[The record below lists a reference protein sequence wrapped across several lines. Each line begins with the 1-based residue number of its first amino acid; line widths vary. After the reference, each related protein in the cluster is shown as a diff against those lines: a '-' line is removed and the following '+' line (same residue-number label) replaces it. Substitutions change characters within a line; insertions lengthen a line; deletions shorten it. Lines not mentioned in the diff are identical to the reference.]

1 MAVVGVS
8 PFFLSHTVYIVYIYT
23 QLIENSISSL
33 LARRMVCQGNS
44 HPLPNPLAD
53 AADPGK
59 RETLTFDEG
68 CSKPF
73 LDMIH
78 SGKLR

>member
-8 PFFLSHTVYIVYIYT
+8 HFFLESYSIHSIHIYT
-23 QLIENSISSL
+23 ANRKLHL
-33 LARRMVCQGNS
+33 FLARRMVCQGNS

-53 AADPGK
+53 AADRDPGN

-68 CSKPF
+68 CSNPF
-73 LDMIH
+73 LDMYDT
-78 SGKLR
+78 LR

>member
-1 MAVVGVS
+1 
-8 PFFLSHTVYIVYIYT
+8 
-23 QLIENSISSL
+23 
-33 LARRMVCQGNS
+33 MVCQGNS